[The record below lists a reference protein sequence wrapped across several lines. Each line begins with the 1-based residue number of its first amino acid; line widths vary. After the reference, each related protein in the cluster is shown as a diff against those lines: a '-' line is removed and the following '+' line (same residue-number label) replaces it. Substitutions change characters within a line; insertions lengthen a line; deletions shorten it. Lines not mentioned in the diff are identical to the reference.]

1 MLISDA
7 FAQAAAP
14 AQSDGGGFMTLLPL
28 IGIFV
33 IFYLLLIRPQSK
45 RAKEQKLMIAALKRG
60 DEIIT
65 SGGELGLITNVS
77 ESYVILEIAPSV
89 EVTVAKSA
97 ITTLLPKGTLKSI
110 TPAKGAKLRKS
121 NKSQTNNVAQEDKKE
136 TEAEAEPEEVKAKTK
151 TKPKPKPKAKAKT
164 KETEKDDTS
173 EDNDSDDTTKK
184 DDKN

>member
-14 AQSDGGGFMTLLPL
+14 AQSDGGSFMTLLPL

-77 ESYVILEIAPSV
+77 ESYVLLEIAPSV

-110 TPAKGAKLRKS
+110 APSKGAKLRKS
-121 NKSQTNNVAQEDKKE
+121 SKTQSNNVEQEDKKE
-136 TEAEAEPEEVKAKTK
+136 TETETEEVKAKTK
-151 TKPKPKPKAKAKT
+151 TKPKAKAKT
-164 KETEKDDTS
+164 KETKKDDTS